1 MWTVW
6 NSVNKYV
13 YNYMYNYA
21 YNYVYNYVY
30 NCTGEVFYR
39 SYAIKTYVVIG
50 KIYKKYEWKHKLGC
64 RYFKHIFT
72 NKLEM

>member
-1 MWTVW
+1 
-6 NSVNKYV
+6 
-13 YNYMYNYA
+13 MYNY
-21 YNYVYNYVY
+21 
-30 NCTGEVFYR
+30 TGEVFCR

-72 NKLEM
+72 K